1 MNKFLFL
8 SLLALSSI
16 ALTLTAPATISLAA
30 ESDEQREMIDGVV
43 QKVDVSV
50 PNITLKHGPIKSLG
64 MEQGMTMVFAVKDS
78 RVLKDIKAGDKVK
91 FQPERINGQF
101 TVTKIDKAG

>member
-8 SLLALSSI
+8 GLLALSSI
-16 ALTLTAPATISLAA
+16 ALTLTAPASMTLAA
-30 ESDEQREMIDGVV
+30 EGDEQHEMIDGVV
-43 QKVDVSV
+43 QKVDESV
-50 PNITLKHGPIKSLG
+50 PSITLKHGPIKSLG
-64 MEQGMTMVFAVKDS
+64 MEQGMTMVFAVKDPS
-78 RVLKDIKAGDKVK
+78 VLKDIKAGDKVR